1 MVNAEK
7 PKSKLIEIVIMK
19 KFTFFMVIFLISASF
34 ASAQYFVGGSLN
46 FKGTSDK
53 TEIDGTS
60 EKSSSTQF
68 SFHPKGGIFHSEKL
82 LFGAELSFSI
92 RKDKTPGDPET
103 IERTTG
109 FGISPF
115 ARYYAFQMGKFSL
128 FGEGQLSLYTS
139 STESESGGTTTEG
152 PTNNRIRLSVFPGI
166 AYNINEKIE
175 LEAKINGVNFGI
187 IRNVSK
193 QDVAG
198 NEVKNINTDFGFGA
212 DLDKIVTTGNITV
225 GAIIK
230 F

>member
-1 MVNAEK
+1 M
-7 PKSKLIEIVIMK
+7 
-19 KFTFFMVIFLISASF
+19 SASF
-34 ASAQYFVGGSLN
+34 VSAQYFVGGSLN
-46 FKGTSDK
+46 FMGTDK
-53 TEIDGTS
+53 TESDGTS
-60 EKSSSTQF
+60 EDQSSKTQF
-68 SFHPKGGIFHSEKL
+68 SFHPKGGIFYSENL
-82 LFGAELSFSI
+82 MFGAELSFSI

-128 FGEGQLSLYTS
+128 FGQGQLSLSTS

-152 PTNNRIRLSVFPGI
+152 PTNNRIGLSVFPGI
-166 AYNINEKIE
+166 AYNINETIE

-187 IRNVSK
+187 IRSVSK

-198 NEVKNINTDFGFGA
+198 NEVKYISTDYMFGA